1 MGQAILERRD
11 AAECRRLAE
20 LLHLDAVGV
29 VRGGEHRRVSWW
41 TSPELADVP
50 LGRILDGA
58 ASDWILCPRG
68 EDVVF
73 AHLTDGSEVRSVAAL
88 SAMLGVLSDPDAAG
102 DLTVEGVAPD
112 DPIARERTRL
122 AYALHDGLTQVVTAS
137 ILEVE
142 WQARRVDVTPD
153 EAVDALSTA
162 ALELRKALE
171 EIRNVLASLSGVEP
185 SSTPSIEDLV
195 QGVFERWQLPATWS
209 VDGDLNLVPYPV
221 LEVASSVIRESVA
234 NAAKH
239 ASGRGVAVAVRAA
252 RGVVEV
258 TVEDHGTGFEPSNTG
273 MRVGHLG
280 LEMMRRRVAAVHGT
294 LDIESA
300 PGEGT
305 RVVARL
311 PVTEQ
316 GVTP

>member
-1 MGQAILERRD
+1 
-11 AAECRRLAE
+11 
-20 LLHLDAVGV
+20 
-29 VRGGEHRRVSWW
+29 
-41 TSPELADVP
+41 
-50 LGRILDGA
+50 
-58 ASDWILCPRG
+58 
-68 EDVVF
+68 
-73 AHLTDGSEVRSVAAL
+73 
-88 SAMLGVLSDPDAAG
+88 
-102 DLTVEGVAPD
+102 
-112 DPIARERTRL
+112 
-122 AYALHDGLTQVVTAS
+122 
-137 ILEVE
+137 
-142 WQARRVDVTPD
+142 
-153 EAVDALSTA
+153 
-162 ALELRKALE
+162 
-171 EIRNVLASLSGVEP
+171 
-185 SSTPSIEDLV
+185 
-195 QGVFERWQLPATWS
+195 
-209 VDGDLNLVPYPV
+209 
-221 LEVASSVIRESVA
+221 VIRESVA